1 MNSILYFT
9 IFLLNSI
16 IFSLYNTKPNQNNF
30 IQIFRLSL
38 VELTFFNIYL
48 LQLLEKINIPTNY
61 AFNLCQIIFILSNY
75 FLKKKTI
82 SNLIYKII
90 ISFYLI
96 GNDVW
101 VVLFYN
107 LIDTL
112 IGANLINIKSKKLL

>member
-75 FLKKKTI
+75 FLKQKTI
-82 SNLIYKII
+82 SNLIYKTI

>member
-82 SNLIYKII
+82 SNLIYKMI